1 MTKQV
6 QAFAL
11 VGIVSGG
18 ICSLAEMILPD
29 IEWLLD
35 AYPGGV
41 LGLFLF
47 FSGRYLAN
55 CSTSKPWSSLVV
67 LLSASIVGWRL
78 AVKVG
83 VESAISEPFIYAVC
97 GIVGAACVALGLL
110 YVWRIRSG
118 ILPFIVI
125 TTLSGALGGFVFRMV
140 EWLSGMSHASSDF
153 WWTLVL
159 FTVWQ
164 SIFFA
169 GVAVA
174 LKYASSR
181 RR

>member
-11 VGIVSGG
+11 VGMVSGG
-18 ICSLAEMILPD
+18 ICSLAEIILPD

-35 AYPGGV
+35 VYPGVV

-55 CSTSKPWSSLVV
+55 CSIPKPWSSLIV
-67 LLSASIVGWRL
+67 LLSAGIVGWRL

-83 VESAISEPFIYAVC
+83 VESTISESFIYAVC

-110 YVWRIRSG
+110 YAWRIRSG
-118 ILPFIVI
+118 IIPFVVI
-125 TTLSGALGGFVFRMV
+125 TILSGALGGFIFRMV
-140 EWLSGMSHASSDF
+140 EWLSGMSSASNNV
-153 WWTLVL
+153 WWTLSL